1 MTRMSC
7 FLCSIMRANTMT
19 IKYANVRTISL
30 EISGINTIIMRIG
43 NAFKNM
49 CQIFLT
55 VCSVS
60 IDVL

>member
-1 MTRMSC
+1 MSC

-19 IKYANVRTISL
+19 IKYANVRT
-30 EISGINTIIMRIG
+30 INTIIMRIG